1 MKSFTSLALLLC
13 LVSST
18 LADEPP
24 RPRIIVTTDGETDDQ
39 CSMVRFLMYANMW
52 NIEGII
58 HSSSKFHW
66 KGNGKDI
73 PRHKW
78 TNESWLDR
86 QINLYEKVYPNLS
99 KHAPGFPT
107 AEDLRKLVY
116 TGNVENVGE
125 MEKITP
131 GSQRIV
137 EVLLDDEPGPVY
149 LQAWGGTN
157 TIARAL
163 KTVQQQHPDQITRVS
178 KKAIIYIILDQD
190 KTFNQY
196 IKPNWPEIQVL
207 YSRRQFGSIAYA
219 WHRFMQPQVKQYFV
233 SEWMRANILKDHGPL
248 CAAYKSRG
256 GNFIS
261 EGDSPAYMHQIDVGL
276 RSLEHPTFGGWGG
289 RFARLNE
296 KSNVWPGAKDGDDL
310 NEPILRWAIAFQNDW
325 AARADWCV
333 EPYERANH
341 PPVAKVQGNLDIAAS
356 LGQKINLDATGSTDP
371 DGNELTFKWW
381 QYSDADTYPDQ
392 VTIADTTDAEAS
404 FQVPSDIEPGQTIHI
419 ILEVTDKATLPLTRY
434 ARIIVTA
441 QESKRHAN
449 D

>member
-1 MKSFTSLALLLC
+1 MTKQIVLFLLF
-13 LVSST
+13 ST
-18 LADEPP
+18 PAFGVAADSGIESGQTP

-52 NIEGII
+52 DIEGIV
-58 HSSSKFHW
+58 HTSSKFHW

-78 TNESWLDR
+78 ASESWLDR
-86 QINLYEKVYPNLS
+86 QISLYEKVYPKLR
-99 KHAPGFPT
+99 KHASGFPT
-107 AEDLRKLVY
+107 AEELRKIVY

-125 MEKITP
+125 MEKLTP

-137 EVLLDDEPGPVY
+137 EVLLDDKPGPVY

-163 KTVQQQHPDQITRVS
+163 KTIQQQHPDQVAMVS

-196 IKPNWPEIQVL
+196 IKPNWPDLQVL

-219 WHRFMQPQVKQYFV
+219 WHRLMKPQVKEYFV
-233 SEWMRANILKDHGPL
+233 REWMHPNILTNHGPL
-248 CAAYKSRG
+248 CAAYKARG
-256 GNFIS
+256 GKFLS

-276 RSLEHPTFGGWGG
+276 RSLEHPTYGGWGG
-289 RFARLNE
+289 RFTRLNKE
-296 KSNVWPGAKDGDDL
+296 SNVWPGAKDGDNL

-333 EPYERANH
+333 KQYEQANH
-341 PPVAKVQGNLDIAAS
+341 PPVVKVQGKLDIAAAR
-356 LGQKINLDATGSTDP
+356 GQKIKLDATGSTDP

-381 QYSDADTYPDQ
+381 QYSDADTYPAQ
-392 VTIADTTDAEAS
+392 VTIANTTSAEAS
-404 FQVPSDIEPGQTIHI
+404 FQVPSDIKPEQTIHI
-419 ILEVTDKATLPLTRY
+419 ILEVTDKATPPLTRY
-434 ARIIVTA
+434 ARVILTA
-441 QESKRHAN
+441 Q
-449 D
+449 